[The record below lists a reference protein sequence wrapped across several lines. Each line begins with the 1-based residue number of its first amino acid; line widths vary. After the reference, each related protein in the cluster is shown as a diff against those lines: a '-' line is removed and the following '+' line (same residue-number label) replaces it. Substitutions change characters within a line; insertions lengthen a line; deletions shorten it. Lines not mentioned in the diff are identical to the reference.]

1 MKSRSHH
8 HRLPINEHH
17 HHYQPDD
24 WGDGSWTVD
33 CLCGVNFDDGEEMV
47 NCDECGVWV
56 HTRCSR
62 FVKGDTSFACDKC
75 KKKNNSNTNTLTHN
89 SEETEVAQLLVEL
102 PTKTPPLPL
111 PSPSSSSYPPPPLP
125 PPPPP
130 PPSSF
135 RLWSD
140 IPLEERVH
148 VQGVPGGDPTL
159 FQGLSS
165 SVFTSH
171 LWKCSGYV
179 PKKFNFQYRDFPCW
193 DAKKHDSFPRIDE
206 ESDDNPIDR
215 GADALFSLSKQIVSA
230 SPLEMLVGFRGDPK
244 PSNKEAKNLG
254 YLRPFGLHSGK
265 RNKDRIRSQD
275 LTARKKARSAT
286 KELHGKKRAIG
297 AQQVQSCKIR
307 ESKLVETDFH
317 DSRNEH
323 KTTLFDPDPS
333 GCSDMKNNR
342 TNDKSAAYV
351 PCTED
356 YFTKVK
362 PKDSLAA
369 DVHKAGDLLK
379 KAKPRDNATSNTED
393 SIRNVKPKVS
403 VEVNDPKKGRSKDKL
418 LPKFHHAED
427 FSKKLKPKDNLAT
440 KIYHAEDISKE
451 SWRNSSLIE
460 IVVKSENGH
469 QAPTR
474 TGSSS
479 ETVAVEVALLGP
491 DGISTIKKHE
501 DQSRSVDGLD
511 DLNDGTCDPG
521 NFNGNA
527 STAASFSPKLKFPV
541 GDLRKVV
548 TEVQD
553 SRVLQDSNECTSPSS
568 LRPDNQPKENS
579 NCLPSLIIDVKMD
592 STKPSDQ
599 NPKIS
604 VSEHTFE
611 NLQVHEIHTSKFP
624 SDEDAIVESKA
635 FNYSE
640 KINIIEGTI
649 PISGEPCRN
658 KEVIGLAGTISV
670 QESSSEPKGLKNVEE
685 PSKTGGINSKP
696 PSPLTQRKMVLG
708 YGKSSS
714 STVAISQSEVSGSS
728 KPPGRPASPSTL
740 RPIHFS
746 KRVKVN
752 ADVKKD
758 HTETDTIKDDCRY
771 EEPRKTPREHIK
783 PSAASASK
791 SSHMSRI
798 SHASTSK
805 RTSSDSQDSVLYSS
819 SRAPVAHNVIVSPG
833 SVEST
838 STLQPQSV
846 SRVQNRTTVSGLPEK
861 GERINQSGPNQS
873 KGTHSS
879 SMHPPAPVN
888 SSSTLSDEELAL
900 LLHQELNSSPRVPRV
915 PRVRHAGSIP
925 QSASSTATSML
936 IKRTSSSG
944 GKDLISVSR
953 RKSKE
958 EAPKDGSRNFHELN
972 DEIKK
977 IDRVLSSPDH
987 QVQDQ
992 IITLEGCTKKEA
1004 HGEPRGVGEYA
1015 ELNASLASITN
1026 EVTNQICSSLRN
1038 SPRVTSDDDDHGPGG
1053 IAGPA
1058 TRTLPGLLDEIM
1070 SKGRRMTYEEL
1081 CNAVLPHWNNL
1092 RKHNGERY
1100 AYSSHS
1106 QAVLDCLRNRNE
1118 WAQLVDRGPKTSA
1131 GRKKRK
1137 PESEAP
1143 QDNPEENGYGK
1154 GRGTKVLAG
1163 KKVEAHRED
1172 FPKGKRKA
1180 RKRRRLALQGRGIRD
1195 VRIGRKQIVLVVMIL
1210 WANVSH
1216 SS

>member
-8 HRLPINEHH
+8 HRLPINNNHH
-17 HHYQPDD
+17 HQPPDD

-56 HTRCSR
+56 HTRCSH
-62 FVKGDTSFACDKC
+62 FLKGDTSFACHKC
-75 KKKNNSNTNTLTHN
+75 KKKKKIINNNNRI
-89 SEETEVAQLLVEL
+89 SEETEVAQLLIDL
-102 PTKTPPLPL
+102 PTKTLTMGNPPPH
-111 PSPSSSSYPPPPLP
+111 PHPPIPPSSYPPPPPLHS
-125 PPPPP
+125 
-130 PPSSF
+130 SSF
-135 RLWSD
+135 RLWSE

-148 VQGVPGGDPTL
+148 VQGVPGGDPAL

-165 SVFTSH
+165 SVFTSQ

-193 DAKKHDSFPRIDE
+193 DAKKHQSIPSID
-206 ESDDNPIDR
+206 DPVDR
-215 GADALFSLSKQIVSA
+215 GADALFSLSKQIVSP
-230 SPLEMLVGFRGDPK
+230 SPVEMLVGLRGDARL
-244 PSNKEAKNLG
+244 SNKEDKKRETNNSNIG
-254 YLRPFGLHSGK
+254 YLQPFSGK

-275 LTARKKARSAT
+275 LSARKRARSAS
-286 KELHGKKRAIG
+286 KELHGKKRVSSTAIG

-307 ESKLVETDFH
+307 ESKVVETDFQ

-323 KTTLFDPDPS
+323 KTTLLDPDPS
-333 GCSDMKNNR
+333 GCSDLKNNR

-362 PKDSLAA
+362 PKESLAD
-369 DVHKAGDLLK
+369 DVHKGEDLLK
-379 KAKPRDNATSNTED
+379 KAKPRDNVTSNTED
-393 SIRNVKPKVS
+393 STRNVKPKVS
-403 VEVNDPKKGRSKDKL
+403 VEVNDSKKGRSKDKSFT
-418 LPKFHHAED
+418 KFHHADD

-440 KIYHAEDISKE
+440 KIYHAEDTSKE
-451 SWRNSSLIE
+451 SWRNSSLVE

-491 DGISTIKKHE
+491 NGISTIKKHE
-501 DQSRSVDGLD
+501 DQNRSVDGLD
-511 DLNDGTCDPG
+511 DVVDETHDPG
-521 NFNGNA
+521 DFNGNS
-527 STAASFSPKLKFPV
+527 STAALFSPKLKFPV
-541 GDLRKVV
+541 GDLRNIA

-553 SRVLQDSNECTSPSS
+553 SRVLHDSNESTSPSFM
-568 LRPDNQPKENS
+568 RPDNQPKVNS
-579 NCLPSLIIDVKMD
+579 FGPPSLIIDVKMD
-592 STKPSDQ
+592 STKSLDQ
-599 NPKIS
+599 NPKVS
-604 VSEHTFE
+604 VSEHPFE
-611 NLQVHEIHTSKFP
+611 NLQVHETHTSKFP
-624 SDEDAIVESKA
+624 SDEDAVVESKA
-635 FNYSE
+635 LNHSE
-640 KINIIEGTI
+640 KNNIIEGTI
-649 PISGEPCRN
+649 PISGEPCQN
-658 KEVIGLAGTISV
+658 KEVIGSAGTILV
-670 QESSSEPKGLKNVEE
+670 QESYSESKRLRNVEE
-685 PSKTGGINSKP
+685 PSKTGVINSKP
-696 PSPLTQRKMVLG
+696 PSPLTHRKMVLG
-708 YGKSSS
+708 FGKLSP

-758 HTETDTIKDDCRY
+758 HTETSTIKDDCRY
-771 EEPRKTPREHIK
+771 EEPRKAAREHIK

-791 SSHMSRI
+791 SPHMSRI
-798 SHASTSK
+798 SHASISK
-805 RTSSDSQDSVLYSS
+805 RTSSDSKDSVMYSS
-819 SRAPVAHNVIVSPG
+819 SRAPVAHNAIVSLG
-833 SVEST
+833 SIET
-838 STLQPQSV
+838 ASTLQPQSV
-846 SRVQNRTTVSGLPEK
+846 SRVQNRTTGSGLPEK
-861 GERINQSGPNQS
+861 GERINQLGPNQS
-873 KGTHSS
+873 KVTLSS

-925 QSASSTATSML
+925 QLASSSATSML

-958 EAPKDGSRNFHELN
+958 EPPKDGSRNFREFN
-972 DEIKK
+972 DETKK
-977 IDRVLSSPDH
+977 INKVLSSPDH
-987 QVQDQ
+987 QGQDQ
-992 IITLEGCTKKEA
+992 IITLEGFTKKEA
-1004 HGEPRGVGEYA
+1004 LGDPCEMGEYA
-1015 ELNASLASITN
+1015 ESNVPLASITT
-1026 EVTNQICSSLRN
+1026 EVTDHNLSSLRS
-1038 SPRVTSDDDDHGPGG
+1038 SPRVTSDDDDEDGPGG

-1118 WAQLVDRGPKTSA
+1118 WAQLVDRGPK
-1131 GRKKRK
+1131 
-1137 PESEAP
+1137 
-1143 QDNPEENGYGK
+1143 
-1154 GRGTKVLAG
+1154 
-1163 KKVEAHRED
+1163 
-1172 FPKGKRKA
+1172 
-1180 RKRRRLALQGRGIRD
+1180 
-1195 VRIGRKQIVLVVMIL
+1195 
-1210 WANVSH
+1210 
-1216 SS
+1216 